1 MKITRKSH
9 LQYSIQHLIFI
20 VLLLACLGFAGWMS
34 NEYNQR
40 SDWTASK
47 RHSLSNDTLLLLKE
61 LPFPINL
68 RSYQAN
74 DSILNKAIIE
84 ILNRYK
90 QNKSDFSFELINPDI
105 YIEQAKSDNIKQYGQ
120 TIIEYNE
127 QTERIDNLSE
137 ESITNALIRLHRNNK
152 PELLFVSQHGE
163 RSTNDQSAV
172 GYSELSNKLSSK
184 GFRVSEIN
192 LLQHVLP
199 IENSVLVL
207 GSINKAFLENEQ
219 HKIIQY
225 IKDGGQ
231 VLWLQDPMLDESQ
244 LGLTN
249 ELNIDFIDGVV
260 VDNNQEVSRMLKLSH
275 PAIIPILEYKLH
287 PITEK
292 MKYFTLFTTATAI
305 SARPAAHSSNNNW
318 VSTDLLITSES
329 SWAET
334 ENFVLGVE
342 FNKEKDLRGPLS
354 IGLAQLRQ
362 LKSSAELISQ
372 RIAVIGDTDFIAN
385 NNLGNGA
392 NLEFILNTFNWLTR
406 NDKLIS
412 INPKNAPDLKLNL
425 SASVAAILGLLF
437 LIALPILFFIVGAV
451 IWFSRHKK

>member
-1 MKITRKSH
+1 M
-9 LQYSIQHLIFI
+9 
-20 VLLLACLGFAGWMS
+20 
-34 NEYNQR
+34 
-40 SDWTASK
+40 
-47 RHSLSNDTLLLLKE
+47 
-61 LPFPINL
+61 
-68 RSYQAN
+68 
-74 DSILNKAIIE
+74 
-84 ILNRYK
+84 
-90 QNKSDFSFELINPDI
+90 
-105 YIEQAKSDNIKQYGQ
+105 
-120 TIIEYNE
+120 
-127 QTERIDNLSE
+127 
-137 ESITNALIRLHRNNK
+137 HRNNK

-184 GFRVSEIN
+184 GFRISEIN

-275 PAIIPILEYKLH
+275 PAIIPILEYKRH